1 MTDLPKTSAPA
12 GRALASAGIND
23 LETLSRFKRSKV
35 AALHG
40 MGPNAL
46 GKLEIAMDA
55 AGLRFK
61 DE

>member
-1 MTDLPKTSAPA
+1 MNDLPKTSAPA
-12 GRALASAGIND
+12 ARALASVGIND
-23 LETLSRFKRSKV
+23 LATLATFTKSQI

-46 GKLEIAMDA
+46 GKLETAMDA
-55 AGLRFK
+55 AGLRFQ